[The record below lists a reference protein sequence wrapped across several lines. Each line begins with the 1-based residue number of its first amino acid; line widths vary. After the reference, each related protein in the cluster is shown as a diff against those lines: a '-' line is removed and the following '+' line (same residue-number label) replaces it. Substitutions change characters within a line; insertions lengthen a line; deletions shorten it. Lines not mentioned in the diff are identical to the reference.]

1 MTIELALAIHDVSGE
16 YSRYAGVTLHSL
28 LSQASRPVRAHILH
42 DATLTDQNRR
52 RLQQIAEAAGAGIAF
67 YAVQLPT
74 EWTAVSTGAFTQGTL
89 FRLLAPQLLPVDKLL
104 YFDCDI
110 VCRLDIAALWD
121 EPLAGCPIGA
131 VVDAGVT
138 ALDADH
144 QRRLRQA
151 GLNLQCYFNSG
162 VLVMDLAWWRRE
174 PDLAEKF
181 ARFLKHFPDSIMLD
195 QDFLNWLF
203 QDHYC
208 QLPKKYNTLVK
219 CCRGKDGSVLDGY
232 GLSDSRIWHFSGLKP
247 WERYESKL
255 DRLYWLTLA
264 QTPWQ
269 DQAVTGL
276 LAAVDA
282 KLDQVLYSRSWRMTA
297 PYRALGDWLRG
308 RLGWF
313 R

>member
-16 YSRYAGVTLHSL
+16 YSRHAGVALHSL
-28 LSQASRPVRAHILH
+28 LSQASQPVRAHILH
-42 DATLTDQNRR
+42 DATLTDENRR
-52 RLQQIAEAAGAGIAF
+52 RLRKIVEAAGAGIAF
-67 YAVQLPT
+67 YPVQLPA
-74 EWTAVSTGAFTQGTL
+74 EWAAVSTGAYTPGIL
-89 FRLLAPQLLPVDKLL
+89 FRLLTPQLLPVDKLL

-110 VCRLDIAALWD
+110 VCRLDIAALWR
-121 EPLAGCPIGA
+121 EPLSGRPIAA
-131 VVDAGVT
+131 VPDRGVT
-138 ALDADH
+138 ELDADH
-144 QRRLRQA
+144 QLRLRKA
-151 GLNLQCYFNSG
+151 GLDLQCYFNSG

-174 PDLAEKF
+174 LDLTEKF
-181 ARFLKHFPDSIMLD
+181 GQFINRFPDSIMLD

-203 QDHYC
+203 QNHYC
-208 QLPKKYNTLVK
+208 QLPEKYNTLVK
-219 CCRGKDGSVLDGY
+219 CCREAGE
-232 GLSDSRIWHFSGLKP
+232 SDACSLYESRIWHFSGLKP

-269 DQAVTGL
+269 DQALPGL

-282 KLDQVLYSRSWRMTA
+282 KLDQLLYSRSWRMTA

>member
-16 YSRYAGVTLHSL
+16 YSRHAGVALHSL
-28 LSQASRPVRAHILH
+28 LGQASRPVRAHILH
-42 DATLTDQNRR
+42 DATLTEETQH
-52 RLQQIAEAAGAGIAF
+52 RLQQIAEVDGADMAF
-67 YAVQLPT
+67 YPVQLPAQ
-74 EWTAVSTGAFTQGTL
+74 WASVSIGAYTPGIL
-89 FRLLAPQLLPVDKLL
+89 FRLLAPQLLPVEKVL

-110 VCRLDIAALWD
+110 VCRLDIAMLWD

-131 VVDAGVT
+131 VVDPGVT

-144 QRRLRQA
+144 QLRLRKA
-151 GLNLQCYFNSG
+151 GLDLQRYFNSG
-162 VLVMDLAWWRRE
+162 VIVMDLAWWRRE
-174 PDLAEKF
+174 LDLTEKF
-181 ARFLKHFPDSIMLD
+181 GQFIKHFPDSIMLD

-203 QDHYC
+203 QTRY
-208 QLPKKYNTLVK
+208 QPLPEKYNTLVK
-219 CCRGKDGSVLDGY
+219 CCREKDGSVTGGY
-232 GLSDSRIWHFSGLKP
+232 DLSDSRIWHFSGLKP

-269 DQAVTGL
+269 DQALPGL

-282 KLDQVLYSRSWRMTA
+282 KLDQLLYSRSWRMTA